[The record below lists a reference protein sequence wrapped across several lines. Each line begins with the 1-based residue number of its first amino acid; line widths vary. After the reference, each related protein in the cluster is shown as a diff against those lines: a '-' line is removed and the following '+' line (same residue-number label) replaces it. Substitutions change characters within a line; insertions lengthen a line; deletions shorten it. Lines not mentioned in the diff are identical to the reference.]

1 MEEQVLWFL
10 RARLGGAS
18 AQMPWRKGADELA
31 GQSSSLSQGNAE
43 ILGSGRIW
51 TTMKKRL
58 GPELGVNLSLP
69 FLTKIHNALRSE
81 QLLDLD
87 LIRWKEG
94 SGLSPPAQ
102 PRSNRHFHHQTFIS
116 LSPPSQAF
124 AGRGEA
130 SPRGWNLAHGVWA
143 AAPGRMMEL
152 LKGGI
157 WRDYSI
163 AGRPQPGDSY
173 RRQSLW
179 SQWDWK
185 ACKSVWNL
193 VFSWKSV
200 GGYLFYLHIN
210 YF

>member
-1 MEEQVLWFL
+1 M
-10 RARLGGAS
+10 
-18 AQMPWRKGADELA
+18 
-31 GQSSSLSQGNAE
+31 
-43 ILGSGRIW
+43 
-51 TTMKKRL
+51 
-58 GPELGVNLSLP
+58 GVNLSLP
-69 FLTKIHNALRSE
+69 FLTKILNALRSE

-94 SGLSPPAQ
+94 SGCSPPAQ
-102 PRSNRHFHHQTFIS
+102 PRSTRHFHRQIFVS
-116 LSPPSQAF
+116 LSPPAQIF

-130 SPRGWNLAHGVWA
+130 WPQGWGWARGGWA
-143 AAPGRMMEL
+143 AAPGWVMGL

-163 AGRPQPGDSY
+163 AGRPQPSDSY
-173 RRQSLW
+173 CRQSLW

-185 ACKSVWNL
+185 AWKSVWNSA
-193 VFSWKSV
+193 FSWKSV